1 MSELTARGIVKT
13 YGSKDVLQNVN
24 LTLESGKIYGLI
36 GRNGAGKTT
45 LLSILTS
52 QNPATAGTVTFDGQ
66 PVWENPEVLKHLC
79 FSRELNQMTGSNA
92 NSMKVKEYLRIA
104 ATFFPYWDKEM
115 EQRLVKEFNLDVKKR
130 ISKLSKGML
139 SMVTIIVALAS
150 KAEFTFLDEPVAGLD
165 VVARERFYELLV
177 EEFTETGR
185 TFVVSTHIIEEA
197 ADVLEEVIIVDQGRI
212 LLKENTQELLERSF
226 HISGHEDE
234 VDRATEGMAVHHEE
248 RLGRS
253 KGVTVL
259 LEPGQR
265 IPEQYDVTVQKMSLQ
280 KVFVALCGEES
291 GLE

>member
-1 MSELTARGIVKT
+1 MSDLTAKGIVKT
-13 YGSKDVLQNVN
+13 YGGKDVLHDVD
-24 LTLESGKIYGLI
+24 LTLESSKIYGLI

-45 LLSILTS
+45 LLSILTA
-52 QNPATAGTVTFDGQ
+52 QNPASAGEVTYDGQ

-79 FSRELNQMTGSNA
+79 FSRELNQMTGMNA
-92 NSMKVKEYLRIA
+92 NTMKVKEYLRIA
-104 ATFFPYWDKEM
+104 AAFFPYWDKEM
-115 EQRLVKEFNLDVKKR
+115 ADRLVREFGLDVKKK

-165 VVARERFYELLV
+165 VVARERFYSLLV

-197 ADVLEEVIIVDQGRI
+197 ADIFEEVIIVDKGKI
-212 LLKENTQELLERSF
+212 LLKENTQELLDRSY
-226 HISGHEDE
+226 HISGHEEE
-234 VDRATEGMAVHHEE
+234 VDKATASMAVYHEE
-248 RLGRS
+248 HLGRS

-259 LEPGQR
+259 LNPGQTMTDN
-265 IPEQYDVTVQKMSLQ
+265 YDVSIQKLNLQ

-291 GLE
+291 